1 MDIMGNGGPQVVALR
16 RPGRLGEMHRG
27 WFRDE
32 VITENIGRRS
42 ERKRVAQC
50 FVSWKRKVKLSTRND
65 SCVRGFVLGLFVCVG
80 PQAFFWCK
88 PFQHTAT
95 LPRRTTE
102 IHNTTPGQH
111 LHTHRN
117 TLPSWACLSRL
128 VQSLCGC
135 CCALLWTRAS
145 CQARAAAVA
154 VAPAAATTSAR

>member
-65 SCVRGFVLGLFVCVG
+65 SCVRGFVLGPFVCVG

-102 IHNTTPGQH
+102 IHDTTPGQH
-111 LHTHRN
+111 LHTRRTAGRATCSFAGASRGGCLGSH
-117 TLPSWACLSRL
+117 TLGRQTHWVAWGSHGSSR
-128 VQSLCGC
+128 
-135 CCALLWTRAS
+135 
-145 CQARAAAVA
+145 
-154 VAPAAATTSAR
+154 